1 MIRKPDMLRTL
12 RGVFILI
19 RIIIS
24 ILEEEYQSI
33 NRLASEKSAA
43 VQMTRRRGIR
53 KVQQRLVIESEDLL
67 DIDIFDTI
75 LPQNVAE

>member
-1 MIRKPDMLRTL
+1 MLRTL

-43 VQMTRRRGIR
+43 VQMTRR
-53 KVQQRLVIESEDLL
+53 
-67 DIDIFDTI
+67 
-75 LPQNVAE
+75 

>member
-1 MIRKPDMLRTL
+1 MLRTL

-67 DIDIFDTI
+67 DLDIFDTI

>member
-67 DIDIFDTI
+67 DLDIFDTI